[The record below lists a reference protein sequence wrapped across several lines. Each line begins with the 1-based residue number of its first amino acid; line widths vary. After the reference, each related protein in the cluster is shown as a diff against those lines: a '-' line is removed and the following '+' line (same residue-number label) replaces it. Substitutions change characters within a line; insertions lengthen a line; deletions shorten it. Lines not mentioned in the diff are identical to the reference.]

1 MSDIASMALAGM
13 NASTAKF
20 EASAKRVVER
30 PDADLASEL
39 VTQREA
45 VLAFKADL
53 AVLRIA
59 NRMSKS
65 LLDILV

>member
-1 MSDIASMALAGM
+1 MSDIASIALAGM

-39 VTQREA
+39 VTQKEA
-45 VLAFKADL
+45 VLAFEANL
-53 AVLRIA
+53 AALRIA

-65 LLDILV
+65 LLDILA

>member
-1 MSDIASMALAGM
+1 MSDIASIALAGM